1 MDQGKQVIVGMVVAY
16 FFALLGM
23 TLAWVSY
30 YRQKKEAKKKK

>member
-1 MDQGKQVIVGMVVAY
+1 MDQGQQVIVGMVVAY

-30 YRQKKEAKKKK
+30 YRQKKEAKKK

>member
-1 MDQGKQVIVGMVVAY
+1 MDQGQQVIVGMVVAY

-30 YRQKKEAKKKK
+30 YRQKKEARKKK